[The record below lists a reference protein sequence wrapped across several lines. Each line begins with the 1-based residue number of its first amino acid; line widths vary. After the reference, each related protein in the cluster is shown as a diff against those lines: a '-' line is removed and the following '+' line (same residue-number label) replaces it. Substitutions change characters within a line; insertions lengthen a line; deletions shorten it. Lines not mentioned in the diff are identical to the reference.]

1 MPGAS
6 EKSRRVRMLN
16 ANWVPDRQAGDG
28 AFEMLMITEDEERHV
43 VPASAAS
50 VTALAALLQTDPVL
64 VWDPEGPSLIVANIV
79 GEMPWTVRDR

>member
-43 VPASAAS
+43 VPASAAT

>member
-6 EKSRRVRMLN
+6 AKSRRVLMLN

-28 AFEMLMITEDEERHV
+28 AFEVLMITEDDERHV

-50 VTALAALLQTDPVL
+50 VTALAALVQTDPVL
-64 VWDPEGPSLIVANIV
+64 VWDPEGHSLIVANIV
-79 GEMPWTVRDR
+79 GEMPWTLRDR

>member
-79 GEMPWTVRDR
+79 GEMPWTMRDR

>member
-1 MPGAS
+1 
-6 EKSRRVRMLN
+6 MLN

-79 GEMPWTVRDR
+79 GEMPWTMRDR